1 MKKINI
7 GFILLFLLL
16 HAASPAVYALDSDV
30 EAQSSSSAANDKD
43 SSSSLQESEL
53 ETPTSDTDQTI
64 ESENTRDQTSEE
76 TAPIEKEAPT
86 TSEAP
91 VQEKS
96 PEDKPQSEKATSV
109 ASLSSDA
116 SYTDLPGAHEPDRNG
131 LYLLFPLRTG
141 ILSQPQEEQYI
152 VEGTTADLSI
162 KTTSWVTSLGK
173 VKVKV
178 NAWQEQDDGSW
189 LNMGSIGEFSDRS
202 GILGST
208 KQSID
213 IPVTNLQAGNYYFQ
227 LETRLNT
234 LPIIGSISAMT
245 YYSQL
250 AKVTVKD
257 KPVAASGIS
266 ITTPNVVFE
275 KATYSAK
282 AVTTP
287 RDATGKITWNSS
299 LKGINFLKT
308 EGRSVEFDA
317 GDQLDEVNTDVQAP
331 GIPFTISAGI
341 RNDDGTTPTDNKTI
355 YLGGLAAKNVA
366 EDSGMSWEL
375 DGQGLA
381 DLNKS
386 VESAEVWSYE
396 WKYIEGKTSKAF
408 SETQGVKNYK
418 GTVSDLTSLNDTD
431 HILSFA
437 QDSAFMK
444 TAREATENGKPFAV
458 QVTFS
463 TTIDTGD
470 GKKETVTLSS
480 NKAQLLVNKATG
492 KLLLQ
497 QVPNFDFGKLPASY
511 IYDGTKDREPT
522 AQDHLEIVDSR
533 AKGGWRLSAKM
544 SRFQSNNN
552 HRLKFNSQLTMS
564 TYPFEI
570 NLKDDDTDNYI
581 VDSVSSEAFD
591 LTGQLLLQPDP
602 LADLSAGETFSSTIT
617 WNLVS
622 TTKSTP
628 PA

>member
-30 EAQSSSSAANDKD
+30 EAQPSSSATNDKD
-43 SSSSLQESEL
+43 NSSSLQESEL

-64 ESENTRDQTSEE
+64 ESENRGDQTSEE
-76 TAPIEKEAPT
+76 AAPIEKEASR
-86 TSEAP
+86 TSEVP
-91 VQEKS
+91 EQEKS
-96 PEDKPQSEKATSV
+96 IEDKPQSEKATSV
-109 ASLSSDA
+109 AGLSSDA

-152 VEGTTADLSI
+152 VEGTKADLSI
-162 KTTSWVTSLGK
+162 KTTSWVNTWGT

-178 NAWQEQDDGSW
+178 NAWQEQADGTW
-189 LNMGSIGEFSDRS
+189 LNKGSIGEFSDRS

-213 IPVTNLQAGNYYFQ
+213 ISVPNLKAGNYYFQ
-227 LETRLNT
+227 LETKLNQV
-234 LPIIGSISAMT
+234 PILGFAAT
-245 YYSQL
+245 YYSEL

-266 ITTPNVVFE
+266 IATPNVVFE

-317 GDQLDEVNTDVQAP
+317 GDQIDEVNTDVQAP

-418 GTVSDLTSLNDTD
+418 GTVSDLTSLNDAD

>member
-257 KPVAASGIS
+257 KPVAANGIS

-570 NLKDDDTDNYI
+570 NLKDDDIDNYI

>member
-30 EAQSSSSAANDKD
+30 EAQPSSSATNDKD
-43 SSSSLQESEL
+43 NSSSLQESEL

-64 ESENTRDQTSEE
+64 ESENRGDQTSEE
-76 TAPIEKEAPT
+76 AAPIEKEAPR
-86 TSEAP
+86 TSEVP
-91 VQEKS
+91 EQEKS
-96 PEDKPQSEKATSV
+96 IEDKPQSEKASPT

-152 VEGTTADLSI
+152 VEGTKADLSI
-162 KTTSWVTSLGK
+162 KTTSWVNTWGT

-178 NAWQEQDDGSW
+178 NTWQEQADGTW
-189 LNMGSIGEFSDRS
+189 LNKGSIGEFSDRS

-213 IPVTNLQAGNYYFQ
+213 ISVPNLKAGNYYFQ
-227 LETRLNT
+227 LETKLNQV
-234 LPIIGSISAMT
+234 PILGFAAT
-245 YYSQL
+245 YYSEL

-308 EGRSVEFDA
+308 EGRSVEFDVR
-317 GDQLDEVNTDVQAP
+317 DQLDEVNTDVQAS

-418 GTVSDLTSLNDTD
+418 GTVSDLTSLNDAD

-552 HRLKFNSQLTMS
+552 HRPKFNSQLTMS

-570 NLKDDDTDNYI
+570 NLKDDDIDNYI

>member
-202 GILGST
+202 GILGSI

-570 NLKDDDTDNYI
+570 NLKDDDIDNYI

>member
-208 KQSID
+208 KQSIN

-282 AVTTP
+282 
-287 RDATGKITWNSS
+287 
-299 LKGINFLKT
+299 
-308 EGRSVEFDA
+308 
-317 GDQLDEVNTDVQAP
+317 
-331 GIPFTISAGI
+331 
-341 RNDDGTTPTDNKTI
+341 
-355 YLGGLAAKNVA
+355 
-366 EDSGMSWEL
+366 
-375 DGQGLA
+375 
-381 DLNKS
+381 
-386 VESAEVWSYE
+386 
-396 WKYIEGKTSKAF
+396 
-408 SETQGVKNYK
+408 
-418 GTVSDLTSLNDTD
+418 
-431 HILSFA
+431 
-437 QDSAFMK
+437 
-444 TAREATENGKPFAV
+444 
-458 QVTFS
+458 
-463 TTIDTGD
+463 
-470 GKKETVTLSS
+470 
-480 NKAQLLVNKATG
+480 
-492 KLLLQ
+492 
-497 QVPNFDFGKLPASY
+497 
-511 IYDGTKDREPT
+511 
-522 AQDHLEIVDSR
+522 
-533 AKGGWRLSAKM
+533 M

-570 NLKDDDTDNYI
+570 NLKDDDIDNYI

>member
-570 NLKDDDTDNYI
+570 NLKDDDIDNYI
-581 VDSVSSEAFD
+581 VDSVSSEAFN

>member
-7 GFILLFLLL
+7 GFILLFFLLNTVG
-16 HAASPAVYALDSDV
+16 PAVYALNNEGETQLSTNATNDK
-30 EAQSSSSAANDKD
+30 EISSASQEPEPDPPTVNPSPSTEPENARDN
-43 SSSSLQESEL
+43 SS
-53 ETPTSDTDQTI
+53 
-64 ESENTRDQTSEE
+64 
-76 TAPIEKEAPT
+76 EKEAQIENEEPT

-91 VQEKS
+91 EQENSVTDKS
-96 PEDKPQSEKATSV
+96 KLEKETPV
-109 ASLSSDA
+109 PSLSADA
-116 SYTDLPGAHEPDRNG
+116 TYTELPGAQKPDSNG

-141 ILSQPQEEQYI
+141 ILSQPQDEQYI
-152 VEGTTADLSI
+152 VEGTKADLSI
-162 KTTSWVTSLGK
+162 KTTSWVNTWGT

-178 NAWQEQDDGSW
+178 NAWQEQADGTW
-189 LNMGSIGEFSDRS
+189 LNKGNIGEFSDRS

-213 IPVTNLQAGNYYFQ
+213 ISVPNLQAGNYYFQ
-227 LETRLNT
+227 LETKLNQV
-234 LPIIGSISAMT
+234 PILGFAAT
-245 YYSQL
+245 YYSEL

-308 EGRSVEFDA
+308 EGRSVEFDS
-317 GDQLDEVNTDVQAP
+317 GDQLDEVNTDLQAP
-331 GIPFTISAGI
+331 GIPFEVSAGI
-341 RNDDGTTPTDNKTI
+341 RNDDGTILKDNKTI

-366 EDSGMSWEL
+366 EDSGMKWEI

-386 VESAEVWSYE
+386 VESAESWSYE
-396 WKYIEGKTSKAF
+396 WKYLEGKTSKKF
-408 SETQGVKNYK
+408 SETQGVKNYS
-418 GTVSDLTSLNDTD
+418 GTVSDLTSLNDAD
-431 HILSFA
+431 HVLSFA
-437 QDSAFMK
+437 KDSTFMK
-444 TAREATENGKPFAV
+444 IAREATENGKPFAV

-470 GKKETVTLSS
+470 GKKETVTISS
-480 NKAQLLVNKATG
+480 NKAQLLVSKATG

-497 QVPNFDFGKLPASY
+497 QVPDFNFGNLPASY
-511 IYDGTKDREPT
+511 VYEGTSGREPT

-544 SRFQSNNN
+544 SRFQSNHN
-552 HRLKFNSQLTMS
+552 HKLKFNSQLAMS
-564 TYPFEI
+564 SYPLEI
-570 NLKDDDTDNYI
+570 KLKDDDTDNYI
-581 VDSVSSEAFD
+581 VDSASSETFD
-591 LTGQLLLQPDP
+591 LTAQLLLQADP
-602 LADLSAGETFSSTIT
+602 LAELNAGETFSSTIT

>member
-91 VQEKS
+91 VQKKS

-570 NLKDDDTDNYI
+570 NLKDDDIDNYI

>member
-189 LNMGSIGEFSDRS
+189 LNMGSIGEFSERS

-570 NLKDDDTDNYI
+570 NLKDDDIDNYI

>member
-30 EAQSSSSAANDKD
+30 EAQPSSSATNDKD
-43 SSSSLQESEL
+43 NSSSLQESEL

-64 ESENTRDQTSEE
+64 ESENRGDQTSEE
-76 TAPIEKEAPT
+76 AAPIEKEAPR
-86 TSEAP
+86 TSEVP
-91 VQEKS
+91 EQEKS
-96 PEDKPQSEKATSV
+96 IEDKPQSEKASPT

-152 VEGTTADLSI
+152 VEGTKADLSI
-162 KTTSWVTSLGK
+162 KTTSWVNTWGT

-178 NAWQEQDDGSW
+178 NTWQEQADGTW
-189 LNMGSIGEFSDRS
+189 LNKGSIGEFSDRS

-213 IPVTNLQAGNYYFQ
+213 ISVPNLKAGNYYFQ
-227 LETRLNT
+227 LETKLNQV
-234 LPIIGSISAMT
+234 PILGFAAT
-245 YYSQL
+245 YYSEL

-308 EGRSVEFDA
+308 EGRSVEFDV
-317 GDQLDEVNTDVQAP
+317 GDQLDEVNTDVQAS

-418 GTVSDLTSLNDTD
+418 GTVSDLTSLNDAD

-570 NLKDDDTDNYI
+570 NLKDDDIDNYI

>member
-43 SSSSLQESEL
+43 SSSSMQESEL

-208 KQSID
+208 KQSIN

-570 NLKDDDTDNYI
+570 NLKDDDIDNYI

>member
-275 KATYSAK
+275 KAIYSAK

-570 NLKDDDTDNYI
+570 NLKDDDIDNYI